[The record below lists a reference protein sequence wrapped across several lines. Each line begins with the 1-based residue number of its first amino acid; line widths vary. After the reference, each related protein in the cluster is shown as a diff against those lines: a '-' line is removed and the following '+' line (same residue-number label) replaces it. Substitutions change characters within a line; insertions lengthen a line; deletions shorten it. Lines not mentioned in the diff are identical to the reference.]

1 MAWYW
6 WVVAALGL
14 ALAEITTVNLVFIM
28 LAVGALGGAL
38 AALVTDSFLA
48 QALVAAAVSLLMLGV
63 VRPVAMRHLRQPIE
77 TRTGTAALVGRT
89 AVVLERVDSQ
99 DGRVKIGGEVWSAR
113 SYDPGSVLEPGTA
126 VAVVRIDG
134 ATAVVYP
141 SEP

>member
-6 WVVAALGL
+6 WVVAALVL
-14 ALAEITTVNLVFIM
+14 ALVEITTVNLIFIM
-28 LAVGALGGAL
+28 LAVGALSG
-38 AALVTDSFLA
+38 
-48 QALVAAAVSLLMLGV
+48 ALVALFTDSLVAQSLVAAGVSVLMLV
-63 VRPVAMRHLRQPIE
+63 AVRPVALKHLRTPVEI
-77 TRTGTAALVGRT
+77 RTGAAALVGRS
-89 AVVLERVDSQ
+89 AVVLERVDNH

-141 SEP
+141 SEQ